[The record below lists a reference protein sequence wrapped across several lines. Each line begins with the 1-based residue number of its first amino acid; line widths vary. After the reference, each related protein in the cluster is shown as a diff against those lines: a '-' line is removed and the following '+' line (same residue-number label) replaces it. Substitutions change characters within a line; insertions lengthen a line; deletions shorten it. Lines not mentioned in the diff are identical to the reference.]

1 MEVILLLMFDFL
13 LFIVYSISI
22 FLIAILIQLISYK
35 VFKFNLYKWINKILF
50 K

>member
-1 MEVILLLMFDFL
+1 MEVIMLLMFDFL

-22 FLIAILIQLISYK
+22 FLIAILIQLISYR
-35 VFKFNLYKWINKILF
+35 VFNFNLYKWINKVLF

>member
-1 MEVILLLMFDFL
+1 MEVIMLLMFDFL

-22 FLIAILIQLISYK
+22 FLIAILVQLISYR
-35 VFKFNLYKWINKILF
+35 VFHFNLYKWINKVLF